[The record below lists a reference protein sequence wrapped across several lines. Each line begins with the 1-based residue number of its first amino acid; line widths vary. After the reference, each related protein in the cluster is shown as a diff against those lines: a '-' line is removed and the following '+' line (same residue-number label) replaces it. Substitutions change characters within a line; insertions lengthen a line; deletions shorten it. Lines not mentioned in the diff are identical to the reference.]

1 MRERWAK
8 QLALLTGVLAV
19 VVSLL
24 FARVLNPG
32 QETARPETA
41 PMTAVS
47 APVPASTVVLKGRAV
62 FDAQG
67 CARCHSIAGQGSPRS
82 PLDGVG
88 RRYSRVQLRQWVL
101 AETAIR
107 TQLSPRAIDAKQA
120 YARLPADELDA
131 LLDYLSS
138 LE

>member
-8 QLALLTGVLAV
+8 QLAMLTGLLAV
-19 VVSLL
+19 VVSAL
-24 FARVLNPG
+24 FAFVLNPR
-32 QETARPETA
+32 QPTDQPQ
-41 PMTAVS
+41 TAVMPEAA
-47 APVPASTVVLKGRAV
+47 APVPASTEMSKGRAV

-88 RRYSRVQLRQWVL
+88 LRHSRAQLRQWVL
-101 AETAIR
+101 ADAAIGA
-107 TQLSPRAIDAKQA
+107 QLSPRAIEAKQA
-120 YARLPADELDA
+120 YANLPADELDA
-131 LLDYLSS
+131 LLDYLSG

>member
-8 QLALLTGVLAV
+8 QLALLTGALAV
-19 VVSLL
+19 VVSAL
-24 FARVLNPG
+24 FAFVLNPE
-32 QETARPETA
+32 QETARPEIA
-41 PMTAVS
+41 AMPEAA
-47 APVPASTVVLKGRAV
+47 APVPASTVTLNGRAV
-62 FDAQG
+62 FDVQG

-88 RRYSRVQLRQWVL
+88 RRHSRAQLRQWVL
-101 AETAIR
+101 ADAAIR
-107 TQLSPRAIDAKQA
+107 TQLSPRAIEAKQA
-120 YARLPADELDA
+120 YASLPADELDA